1 MSKLNYNNFDCLLMG
16 NLWPGGCIMTLV
28 EETFIGGQ
36 PYRSVAWA
44 FILSVVILA
53 RWHAGN
59 KGVL

>member
-1 MSKLNYNNFDCLLMG
+1 
-16 NLWPGGCIMTLV
+16 MTLV

-44 FILSVVILA
+44 FILSVVILE

-59 KGVL
+59 KRVL